1 MSQSLGSGSFDNL
14 SALLDN
20 SETMSVELL
29 TQLLHR
35 AATRPD
41 ARAVI
46 ECRWSSEGADRVQ
59 MASWTYAELAAAIAN
74 RAQWFVDQTP
84 EDGVILLALPN
95 GFDFTATFLA
105 VLAAG
110 RTIFPV
116 SGQLAPAELILAA
129 RKAGV
134 SVAFVPDVQTTPLS
148 EINGIQCHDIGT
160 WAGAVDKGAMFD
172 PEPARSSGMYL
183 LSSGTTAMPR
193 IVDRRADALDA
204 VARNIAHQVGGAN
217 HPRLLPEDRVL
228 AVIPQCHSY
237 GVESALMGPIH
248 AGACLVLCQGFDPL
262 LVRELWRRGHVS
274 VFPATPTML
283 DMLARMGG
291 TATSPGDDGVRS
303 QPCVYSAGAILPA
316 SVVRAFEQRFGASI
330 GQLYGASEAGSVT
343 FISGDERPDPTCV
356 GLPFP
361 EINVRIVEPDGEHL
375 TDVSAG
381 AEGEVVIRAPSMF
394 SRYVGDRDDCTTDGY
409 WRSGDLGR
417 YDAQGKL
424 HITGRLKLLID
435 VGPEKVNPLEV
446 ESALRDHPAVAEC
459 VVKPVPVT
467 ETVCRLRAVVVVA
480 AGAAATA
487 EELRLFLRDRL
498 SAYKVP
504 RVFEFR
510 TDFPRSATGKVLR
523 REI

>member
-1 MSQSLGSGSFDNL
+1 
-14 SALLDN
+14 
-20 SETMSVELL
+20 MSVELL

-35 AATRPD
+35 ANTRPD
-41 ARAVI
+41 ARAAI
-46 ECRWSSEGADRVQ
+46 ECRWSSEGAGRLQ
-59 MASWTYAELAAAIAN
+59 MASWTYAELAAAIAI
-74 RAQWFVDQTP
+74 RAQWLVDQTP
-84 EDGVILLALPN
+84 QDGVILLALPN

-116 SGQLAPAELILAA
+116 SGHLAPAEMILVA
-129 RKAGV
+129 RKADV
-134 SVAFVPDVQTTPLS
+134 STAIVPGVQTSPLS
-148 EINGIQCHDIGT
+148 EINDVHCFDVGV
-160 WAGAVDKGAMFD
+160 WAGAGVNGTTFD
-172 PEPARSSGMYL
+172 PAAARSSGMYL

-193 IVDRRADALDA
+193 IVDRRAIALDA
-204 VARNIAHQVGGAN
+204 VARNIAHQVGSAKNPG
-217 HPRLLPEDRVL
+217 LLPEDRVL
-228 AVIPQCHSY
+228 CVVPQCHSY
-237 GVESALMGPIH
+237 GVESALMGPIY

-262 LVRELWRRGHVS
+262 LVRELWTRGEVS
-274 VFPATPTML
+274 VFPATPSML

-291 TATSPGDDGVRS
+291 AASYLGGNGMRS
-303 QPCVYSAGAILPA
+303 RPCVYSAGAILPA
-316 SVVRAFEQRFGASI
+316 SVVQEFEGRFGAAI

-343 FISGDERPDPTCV
+343 FVSGDERPDPTCV
-356 GLPFP
+356 GPPFP
-361 EINVRIVEPDGEHL
+361 DIDVRIVEPGGGHL
-375 TDVSAG
+375 MDVPAG
-381 AEGEVVIRAPSMF
+381 AEGEVVIRAPSMLA
-394 SRYVGDRDDCTTDGY
+394 RYVGDRDECTTDGY
-409 WRSGDLGR
+409 WHSGDLGR

-510 TDFPRSATGKVLR
+510 TDLPRSPTGKVLR
-523 REI
+523 REV